1 MKLLRRSLV
10 LAAAASCCGA
20 SAAAISPPPLPRGW
34 SHAQINVVGPNG
46 RPHTL
51 IYDRGRVLS
60 VGDSSLT
67 LREPDRSVVTIQVA
81 PTAVIRIDGRAG
93 TLAQLEPGF
102 AVLTLGVDGRPA
114 RRVQATS
121 SPPLRT
127 DANRLRTVR
136 SR

>member
-81 PTAVIRIDGRAG
+81 PTATIRI
-93 TLAQLEPGF
+93 
-102 AVLTLGVDGRPA
+102 DGRPA

-136 SR
+136 RR

>member
-20 SAAAISPPPLPRGW
+20 SAAAASPAPLPAGW

-60 VGDSSLT
+60 VGGSSLT

-81 PTAVIRIDGRAG
+81 PSAVIRIDGRPG
-93 TLAQLEPGF
+93 TLAQIQPGF
-102 AVLTLGVDGRPA
+102 GVQTLGVDGRPA
-114 RRVQATS
+114 RRVQAIS
-121 SPPLRT
+121 APPVR
-127 DANRLRTVR
+127 ANAK
-136 SR
+136 